1 MEVKAKR
8 SRILAGFASVYV
20 FWGSTYLF
28 IRFAVET
35 LPPIPMAGIR
45 FAMAGAMLYLWTR
58 WRGAEKPTAAMWRA
72 SIIVGALLMSSNASV
87 AFAERRIPSGVASL
101 LVAMTPVWMVSFDW
115 WRGSG
120 ERPRAGVLVGLV
132 AGIIGVGLLLGPGLT
147 SGHGIDL
154 LGAGVVLAGSVS
166 WSFGSIYSRHSPR
179 PASALLG
186 SAMHMLCG
194 GLVLTAFSLLTGQF
208 AGFSLDQVSTRSW
221 IGFVYLVI
229 FGSLVGFSSFVFLL
243 RATTP
248 AKVATYAYVNPVVA
262 VLLGWLFADE
272 ALTWRVGLAATVIVG
287 AVAAITTFSGNS
299 SRTKQADAN
308 SAEDEESGASRAMLE
323 EVP

>member
-1 MEVKAKR
+1 MEVKATR
-8 SRILAGFASVYV
+8 GAVLAGFASVYI

-35 LPPIPMAGIR
+35 LPPVPMAGIR

-58 WRGAEKPTAAMWRA
+58 WRGAEKPTLPMWRA
-72 SIIVGALLMSSNASV
+72 SLVVGALLMSSNASV

-120 ERPRAGVLVGLV
+120 ERPRSGVLVGLV

-147 SGHGIDL
+147 SGGGIDL
-154 LGAGVVLAGSVS
+154 LGAGVVLAGSIS
-166 WSFGSIYSRHSPR
+166 WSFGSIYSRHAPR
-179 PASALLG
+179 PSSALLG
-186 SAMHMLCG
+186 SAMHMFCG
-194 GLVLTAFSLLTGQF
+194 GLVLTTFALLTRQF
-208 AGFSLDQVSTRSW
+208 DGFSLDQVSTRSW
-221 IGFVYLVI
+221 VGFVYLVI

-243 RATTP
+243 RTTTP

-272 ALTWRVGLAATVIVG
+272 ELTWRVGLAATVIVG
-287 AVAAITTFSGNS
+287 AVAAITTFSGTTAAARASERVAENS
-299 SRTKQADAN
+299 
-308 SAEDEESGASRAMLE
+308 EDGATRAMLE